1 MSKKVNEVAP
11 SRVLML
17 LENNSFP
24 EDRRVALEAQSLVEA
39 GFVVTVICP
48 TGFSRRWSDQAV
60 GAKVYRY
67 PVTWESSGFVGY
79 LWEYVYSLCM
89 ISLFSLY
96 VLIRHG
102 FDVVHVHTPPDLTGL
117 IGVFYKLFGKKFVFD
132 HHDLSPELY
141 LARRASDAPN
151 FVYRVLLYVERFVVR
166 RADKVISTNETQRTV
181 HLKRCG
187 VEPKRCVVVRNGPSD
202 RFLGKVNAVDDPA
215 RHDKLVLGFVGVIG
229 VQDGVDYMVRA
240 VYDLKFN
247 CGRKDFIAV
256 IVGDGSALPDL
267 RRLAEELDVL
277 DEIVFTGALAF
288 SAVPMQ
294 VASFDICLT
303 PDPSNAYNDSCTTVK
318 TMEYMSLCKPTVCFQ
333 THENIVTAGDAALY
347 ADRNDVGSF
356 VKQMLKLMDD
366 PELRIEL
373 GTRARRRID
382 GGLTWKHQA
391 RLLIAMYRDLL
402 DSPVTT
408 GTSST

>member
-1 MSKKVNEVAP
+1 M
-11 SRVLML
+11 
-17 LENNSFP
+17 
-24 EDRRVALEAQSLVEA
+24 
-39 GFVVTVICP
+39 
-48 TGFSRRWSDQAV
+48 
-60 GAKVYRY
+60 
-67 PVTWESSGFVGY
+67 
-79 LWEYVYSLCM
+79 
-89 ISLFSLY
+89 
-96 VLIRHG
+96 
-102 FDVVHVHTPPDLTGL
+102 
-117 IGVFYKLFGKKFVFD
+117 
-132 HHDLSPELY
+132 
-141 LARRASDAPN
+141 
-151 FVYRVLLYVERFVVR
+151 
-166 RADKVISTNETQRTV
+166 
-181 HLKRCG
+181 
-187 VEPKRCVVVRNGPSD
+187 
-202 RFLGKVNAVDDPA
+202 
-215 RHDKLVLGFVGVIG
+215 IG